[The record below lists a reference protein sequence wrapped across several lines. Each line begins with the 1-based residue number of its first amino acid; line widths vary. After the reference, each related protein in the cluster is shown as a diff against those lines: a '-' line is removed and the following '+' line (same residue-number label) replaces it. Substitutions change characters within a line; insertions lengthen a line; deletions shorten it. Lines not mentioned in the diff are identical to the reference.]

1 MATTW
6 ILVAENDNA
15 RILRTDSRIGPLQVV
30 EHLHHSPARV
40 QVQPQPLSA
49 DYPEH
54 YPDYSKQVRDVM
66 EATVAPRQQQMVSFV
81 EQVATYLDQAYGRD
95 AFGQL
100 IIIAAPAFL
109 GLLRKKL
116 SHRAIAAVV
125 MQMDR
130 NLGHH
135 TVEEIRRHLPD
146 HLPVLT

>member
-15 RILRTDSRIGPLQVV
+15 RILKADTRIGPLQ
-30 EHLHHSPARV
+30 ELDHLQHTPARV
-40 QVQPQPLSA
+40 QEQQLIS
-49 DYPEH
+49 
-54 YPDYSKQVRDVM
+54 DYSERYFDNGGRVRNLV
-66 EATVAPRQQQMVSFV
+66 EAAVTPRQQQLISFV
-81 EQVATYLDQAYGRD
+81 EQVATHLDKAYSRD
-95 AFGQL
+95 EFSQL
-100 IIIAAPAFL
+100 IIIAAPVFL

-116 SHRAIAAVV
+116 SNRAVAAVV

>member
-6 ILVAENDNA
+6 IVVAENDNA
-15 RILRTDSRIGPLQVV
+15 RILRTDSRIGPLQAV
-30 EHLHHSPARV
+30 EHLHYSPSGV
-40 QVQPQPLSA
+40 QVQAQPLSG
-49 DYPEH
+49 DYPGH
-54 YPDYSKQVRDVM
+54 FPDHSKLVRDVM
-66 EATVAPRQQQMVSFV
+66 ETAVAPRQLLLLSFA
-81 EQVATYLDQAYGRD
+81 EQVAAYLDQAYGRD
-95 AFGQL
+95 AFAQL
-100 IIIAAPAFL
+100 IIIAAPVFL

-116 SHRAIAAVV
+116 SHRAVAAVV